1 MTHAGDPDFLA
12 ALDELRAL
20 HLSKGHDYADATDP
34 LRNYVESSRDCGVQP
49 WRGAMLRLSEKYHRL
64 TNLIAKDATPNFES
78 LEDTLMDMAALALIV
93 RSLRRRQSA
102 PLAAVPE
109 GCDRGPNPGDPPEVI
124 GYRDI
129 KSCTMRI
136 LRAKPF
142 FIESDPDATGD
153 SISPEPWGDLF

>member
-1 MTHAGDPDFLA
+1 MAYIPCPTCERAPRARDYAAHVAQCRLIPGGMPIGAKVTHSGDPDFLA
-12 ALDELRAL
+12 ALDEMRAL

-93 RSLRRRQSA
+93 RSLRRRQA
-102 PLAAVPE
+102 P
-109 GCDRGPNPGDPPEVI
+109 RGVTEVMS
-124 GYRDI
+124 GVWVVD
-129 KSCTMRI
+129 
-136 LRAKPF
+136 AKA
-142 FIESDPDATGD
+142 DATG
-153 SISPEPWGDLF
+153 EP